1 MQLLSRAKAWIRTMT
16 APSEPPVNDVAA
28 VPAKP
33 RLRALWDTIK
43 EPALTVA
50 IVFVATT
57 AVAQPF
63 YIPSGSMEPTLQI
76 GDALVAAKY
85 PYGYSRFSIPF
96 VQGHPSA
103 TERLLGQLPAVGDVV
118 IFRLPRDP
126 SVTYVKRVV
135 GLPGDRLQMR
145 AGRLWINGRE
155 LPVRAAGTG
164 DVEMEDGSVRTA
176 QHLIETLPNG
186 RQHPIYK
193 WTWNGPLDDTDAFVV
208 PKDHVFMMGDNRD
221 DSLDSRVSEEDGGV
235 GYVPV
240 SNLVGRAEIVVG
252 SYDFLNAHAI
262 WTWLSQFRLSRFF
275 SGIS

>member
-16 APSEPPVNDVAA
+16 APSEPPVNETAA
-28 VPAKP
+28 APAKP
-33 RLRALWDTIK
+33 RLRVLWDTIK

-50 IVFVATT
+50 IVFAATT

-103 TERLLGQLPAVGDVV
+103 TERLLGQLPTVGDVV

-126 SVTYVKRVV
+126 SVTYVKRVI

-164 DVEMEDGSVRTA
+164 SVEMEDGSIRTA
-176 QHLIETLPNG
+176 QRLIETLPNG

-193 WTWNGPLDDTDAFVV
+193 WTWNGPLDDTDVFVV

-221 DSLDSRVSEEDGGV
+221 DSLDSRVSAADGGV

-240 SNLVGRAEIVVG
+240 ANLVGRAEIVVG
-252 SYDFLNAHAI
+252 SYDFLNAHTI